1 MKPLRLVS
9 TPTRNRR
16 LNEVLGLVVLFS
28 AALLFLALATYT
40 PTDPSADTI
49 GGLAPGARASAG
61 LATRLAAGPAHNWTG
76 LAGAWLADLILQT
89 IGIAAFF
96 LPIVLGRLGLCWM
109 RQRPAGSAMARLLG
123 LGLWIVFAPAAIGL
137 LPRTLFWRHALP
149 IEGVTGRLLADA
161 MVQYLNLP
169 GASIVLALM
178 VLLSIYLATTFTFH
192 TAREWMETH
201 FSLLRSLFDRLHNWR
216 ARRALARAEK
226 RALRRHIALRQQ
238 ADSLELAPA
247 LEPVL
252 TLQPALTPGPAH
264 EVFTSRREQNLEQA
278 GMELNLQHKH
288 VADSTAHSTLLGS
301 LFGWMGRKRR
311 KPAPPATPPDAAA
324 VQPDEAPPS
333 VWQSMP
339 RTHVDAPPATA
350 LSTAAA
356 AAAPFAAELAAAA
369 APLSA
374 RSSEQTARLDL
385 SALPEPPPARHP
397 QPPAAEPGAPSMQ
410 SHRMGGISET
420 APGAPS
426 MQSHRMG
433 GISEPAPAPAPPPNS
448 IAFGR
453 RADADLKQVTI
464 TPKSIRGYKLPPSSL
479 LYRSD
484 EVPVVR
490 EEALRAEART
500 LVQKCAEFG
509 VNGQVTQIN
518 PGPIVTTFEF
528 HPDAG
533 VKYSRVTSLADDLC
547 LAMAAESILIE
558 RMAGKS
564 TVGIQ
569 VPNHGRETIWLRDVV
584 ESESFAKT
592 KSRLAIALGKD
603 INGRIVTADL
613 AAMPH
618 ILIAG
623 STGSG
628 KSVAINAMIM
638 SVLFKSTPEQ
648 VRMILVDP
656 KRVELGMYE
665 GIPHLFTPIITDAKL
680 AANALRNAVREME
693 RRLKLLAANHVRNI
707 DQFNKLFDH
716 NSDYLFDDA
725 DQEPL
730 PYIIIIID
738 ELADLMML
746 DRANVEESITRLA
759 QMARAVGIH
768 LVLATQRPSVD
779 VITGLIK
786 ANIPT
791 RISFQLATKVDSRTI
806 IDSNGAESLLGK
818 GDMLYLPPGTSRVQ
832 RVHAPFV
839 TEKEISAVTAFW
851 KAQGEAEYVHGF
863 LEGPKEDDAN
873 AAANGESSQ
882 EDDDLFDDA
891 VRLVFEFGK
900 ASTSLLQRRLRIGY
914 GRAAHLIDMMEH
926 DGLVGP
932 ADGSKPREI
941 LKSPSFYKEVDYK
954 EVDAALR

>member
-16 LNEVLGLVVLFS
+16 LNEVLGLVLLVS

-40 PTDPSADTI
+40 PTDPSANTV
-49 GGLAPGARASAG
+49 GGFAAGARTSAG
-61 LATRLAAGPAHNWTG
+61 LAARLAAGPAHNWTG

-178 VLLSIYLATTFTFH
+178 VLLSVYLATTFTFH

-226 RALRRHIALRQQ
+226 RALRQQ
-238 ADSLELAPA
+238 AASQDSANSSLPA
-247 LEPVL
+247 L
-252 TLQPALTPGPAH
+252 TLEPALTPEPSH
-264 EVFTSRREQNLEQA
+264 EVFTSRRQQTLEDA
-278 GMELNLQHKH
+278 GQELQLQHKH

-311 KPAPPATPPDAAA
+311 RQTLPATPPDAAA
-324 VQPDEAPPS
+324 DQPAEAPAS

-374 RSSEQTARLDL
+374 RSADEAARLDL
-385 SALPEPPPARHP
+385 SALPELPPARHP
-397 QPPAAEPGAPSMQ
+397 QSPGAPSMQ
-410 SHRMGGISET
+410 
-420 APGAPS
+420 P
-426 MQSHRMG
+426 HRMG

-490 EEALRAEART
+490 EESLRAEART

-558 RMAGKS
+558 RMPGKS

-584 ESESFAKT
+584 ECESFVQS
-592 KSRLAIALGKD
+592 KSKLAIALGKD

-665 GIPHLFTPIITDAKL
+665 GIPHLFTPIITDIKL

-851 KAQGEAEYVHGF
+851 KEQGEAEYVHGF

-873 AAANGESSQ
+873 AAANGDSSQ

-941 LKSPSFYKEVDYK
+941 LKSPDFYK